1 MDDFAAKDRRAL
13 TCNLGLLLGVATL
26 PTAAWSK
33 AVMAGE

>member
-26 PTAAWSK
+26 PTATLAYRTTD
-33 AVMAGE
+33 